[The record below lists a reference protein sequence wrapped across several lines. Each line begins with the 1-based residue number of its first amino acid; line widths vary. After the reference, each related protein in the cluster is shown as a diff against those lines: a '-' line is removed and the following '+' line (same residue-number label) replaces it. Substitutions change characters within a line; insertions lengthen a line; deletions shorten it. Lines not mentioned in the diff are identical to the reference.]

1 MDIFRRRAIMTPLA
15 PRTTKYLVSNQL
27 LLCVSFFV
35 YNICEGTFPYILGGS
50 WTILIKHLNFGW
62 LWWLFKL
69 FYHKIYSKIKIGFS
83 KGGRV
88 TILQNIVTKFC
99 SFLTMAFSPDNIHKC
114 VFESLSHWAGFSVF
128 SCQTGVGCIYR
139 SSLNISFWWIQLRVC
154 LNLLEN

>member
-1 MDIFRRRAIMTPLA
+1 M
-15 PRTTKYLVSNQL
+15 
-27 LLCVSFFV
+27 FV
-35 YNICEGTFPYILGGS
+35 FLFIIYTFPYILGGS

-62 LWWLFKL
+62 LWWLFTL

-114 VFESLSHWAGFSVF
+114 VFEALSHWAGFSVF
-128 SCQTGVGCIYR
+128 FLPNRCWLHIYKFSKYQFLVNSIKSLFEFVGKLR
-139 SSLNISFWWIQLRVC
+139 FNLDLVAKFGEFPMSSLRRR
-154 LNLLEN
+154 NLL